1 MFCGICCK
9 RDDNQ
14 CPKCL
19 NGFMKNPNKIIRK
32 IYSKYEIACNVC
44 CLPCPILEI
53 TAHEINC

>member
-1 MFCGICCK
+1 
-9 RDDNQ
+9 
-14 CPKCL
+14 
-19 NGFMKNPNKIIRK
+19 MKNPNKIIRK